1 MKIKEM
7 MMIGALTVAGFGCA
21 SKILQYERA
30 DQLKENKEFEKSIKI
45 EMPAE
50 PEEAAET
57 ADATTT
63 TVAGKA
69 EITTTTVK
77 TAVKKAVT
85 TTTVQVKAKVKDK
98 ISGKSKEKP
107 MRKQPDLESDV
118 GFDGRRPVK
127 DPFVVGEKVVHEVTY
142 LAMTAGTLTLE
153 VKPFAQVDGR
163 KSYNFYTGI
172 KTASIF
178 DSFYTVNDWVT
189 TLVDYETLV
198 PYVYELHVKESSQLR
213 EAQALFDQKKN
224 QVTFWEK
231 KVTKKDGP
239 QENKLEWAM
248 NSYSQN
254 VFSIIFYLRTFQW
267 DVGTEHQ
274 FRVTHDKENLI
285 FKAKAIRREQLSTD
299 VGEFT
304 ALVIKPEIQLE
315 GKFKPTGDNFIW
327 ISDDDRKLVLRIESK
342 IKIGSLTSEIVSL
355 RKGN

>member
-1 MKIKEM
+1 MKFKEI
-7 MMIGALTVAGFGCA
+7 MMIGALTVASFGCA
-21 SKILQYERA
+21 SKFLQYERA

-50 PEEAAET
+50 PEEVTEEST
-57 ADATTT
+57 ATTMAVGAKT
-63 TVAGKA
+63 

-77 TAVKKAVT
+77 AAVKKTVT
-85 TTTVQVKAKVKDK
+85 TTTVKAKAK
-98 ISGKSKEKP
+98 GKP
-107 MRKQPDLESDV
+107 VRKQPDLESDV
-118 GFDGRRPVK
+118 GFDGRRPIK
-127 DPFVVGEKVVHEVTY
+127 DPFVVGEKVVHEVNY

-178 DSFYTVNDWVT
+178 DSFYTVDDWVT
-189 TLVDYETLV
+189 TLVDYETMV

-213 EAQALFDQKKN
+213 EAQALFDHKKN

-239 QENKLEWAM
+239 QAQETKLEWAM
-248 NSYSQN
+248 NAYSQN

-274 FRVTHDKENLI
+274 FRVSHDKENLI

-342 IKIGSLTSEIVSL
+342 IKIGTLKSEIVSL

>member
-1 MKIKEM
+1 MKFKEIV
-7 MMIGALTVAGFGCA
+7 MIGALTIASFGCA

-30 DQLKENKEFEKSIKI
+30 DRLKENKEFEKSIKI

-50 PEEAAET
+50 PEEVAE
-57 ADATTT
+57 DATTT
-63 TVAGKA
+63 TAVGAKVESTTTTVKVVAKKTV
-69 EITTTTVK
+69 TTTTVK
-77 TAVKKAVT
+77 T
-85 TTTVQVKAKVKDK
+85 KAK
-98 ISGKSKEKP
+98 GKP
-107 MRKQPDLESDV
+107 VRKQPDLESDV
-118 GFDGRRPVK
+118 GFDGRRPIK
-127 DPFVVGEKVVHEVTY
+127 DPFVVGEKVVHEVNY

-231 KVTKKDGP
+231 KVTKKDGE
-239 QENKLEWAM
+239 QETKLEWAM
-248 NSYSQN
+248 NAYSQN

-274 FRVTHDKENLI
+274 FRVAHDKENLI

-342 IKIGSLTSEIVSL
+342 IKIGTLKSEIVSL